1 MKRSLMGRAGW
12 VLTDERRI
20 EGHNL
25 CGFEKAPLLP
35 FRVIKTWDAHE
46 LEHYGIAAEGSGKC
60 ALTEKKYLWK
70 CVNLSSFGAF
80 YFCRCMNRNVIKPS
94 MDFLIYFFVNDD
106 VLWKHWNIQ
115 CGTNHILH
123 LFVFCY
129 LYRGGGLYR
138 NWVSRGFPTFL
149 LQTQDFKN
157 WLEIHT
163 NLHKAN
169 LMFYLYVHTFHKLGS
184 VGLIHETFVTIEVNS
199 E

>member
-1 MKRSLMGRAGW
+1 MSERDRSGCTCEIYLSIWVLCRLLLDLQVGMECSPMKRSLMGRAGW

-70 CVNLSSFGAF
+70 CVNFSSFGAF

-94 MDFLIYFFVNDD
+94 MDFLIYFFVKM
-106 VLWKHWNIQ
+106 LMMSCENIEIYSAELIIFYIYLFFVIFTEAEAYT
-115 CGTNHILH
+115 GTGWAEDSLPFSCRPRI
-123 LFVFCY
+123 
-129 LYRGGGLYR
+129 
-138 NWVSRGFPTFL
+138 SRTG
-149 LQTQDFKN
+149 
-157 WLEIHT
+157 
-163 NLHKAN
+163 
-169 LMFYLYVHTFHKLGS
+169 
-184 VGLIHETFVTIEVNS
+184 
-199 E
+199 